1 MNSHKN
7 AIKNE
12 HTGLYN
18 HRTDI
23 VPPNCPI
30 RTKFVFDGVLIGCIF
45 CSDKRTNPC
54 PQVI

>member
-7 AIKNE
+7 AIKKE
-12 HTGLYN
+12 YTDLYN

-30 RTKFVFDGVLIGCIF
+30 RTKFLFDGVF
-45 CSDKRTNPC
+45 CSDKSTNPC
-54 PQVI
+54 LQIM

>member
-7 AIKNE
+7 AIKKE
-12 HTGLYN
+12 YTDLYN

-30 RTKFVFDGVLIGCIF
+30 RTKFIFDGSNNNGE
-45 CSDKRTNPC
+45 KNPK
-54 PQVI
+54 